1 MKKNIGSKILII
13 LLLNIIVSIF
23 LIGCSNPEDNSEKNN
38 EVLALINGTLIDGS
52 GLEPIFNATIIIRDE
67 YIEEIG
73 QSSDIEVPDGANIID
88 ISGKVMLPGF
98 FNTHVHSNFSD
109 NNLKTWAKAGV
120 TTVRDLGYLGNN
132 SLEQVFTARNDLN
145 TDLTNAHLVASGPLV
160 TTVGGYG
167 SFEVT
172 SPEDARIK
180 VQTLID
186 SGADIIKIAIED
198 NLQGRTWPML
208 SMDEIIVIVNTAHEN
223 GVPVSAHISRSE
235 HLEMAIEAG
244 VDDVAHMVIDV
255 LPDSLI
261 TQMIEHDMYWE
272 PTLEL
277 WKGVSEMYSL
287 NWDNIAMN
295 NLGRFVN
302 AGGKVAIGTDFGGY
316 TTEFDSGMPIREIQ
330 MMEDAG
336 MSPMQIIIAGTK
348 NAAHV
353 CNIEDKLGT
362 LEIGKLADIIVVE
375 ADPLDDIEALVNI
388 QIVIHNGT
396 IIHTLF

>member
-1 MKKNIGSKILII
+1 MKKNNGSKILII

-23 LIGCSNPEDNSEKNN
+23 LIGCSNPEDNSEKTN

-52 GLEPIFNATIIIRDE
+52 GSEPVFNATIIIRDE

-109 NNLKTWAKAGV
+109 NSLKTWAKAGV

-172 SPEDARIK
+172 SPEDAHIK

-198 NLQGRTWPML
+198 NLQGRIWPML
-208 SMDEIIVIVNTAHEN
+208 SMEEIIVIVNTAHEN

-235 HLEMAIEAG
+235 HLRIAIEAG
-244 VDDVAHMVIDV
+244 VDDVAHMVVDV

-261 TQMIEHDMYWE
+261 TQMIADGMYWE

-287 NWDNIAMN
+287 NWDNIAIN
-295 NLGRFVN
+295 NLGRFVK

-330 MMEDAG
+330 MMEEAG

-362 LEIGKLADIIVVE
+362 LEIGKTR
-375 ADPLDDIEALVNI
+375 
-388 QIVIHNGT
+388 GYYCS
-396 IIHTLF
+396 